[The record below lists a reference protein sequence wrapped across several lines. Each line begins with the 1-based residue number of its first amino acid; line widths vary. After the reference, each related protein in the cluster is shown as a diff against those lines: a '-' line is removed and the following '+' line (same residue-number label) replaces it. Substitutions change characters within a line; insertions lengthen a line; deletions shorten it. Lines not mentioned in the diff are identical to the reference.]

1 MSDSTKDRV
10 EGSAHELKGAIKEKA
25 GEIIGNPDL
34 QNEGADEKLDG
45 KIQRKVG
52 EIKKVLGS

>member
-10 EGSAHELKGAIKEKA
+10 EGSARELKGSIKEKA
-25 GEIIGNPDL
+25 GEITGNPNL